1 MRSTF
6 ALLPLAGLF
15 LSSAAFAGPF
25 APAAGKPG
33 STAIIG
39 TDPSIVQWATGYQN
53 YNPGPNVVDTWK
65 TPENALGGAAGTGL
79 DSVFDIVTL
88 GDRGTITLTFSGTIY
103 NGAGYDFAVFENS
116 FNDTFLELAYV
127 EVSSDGLNFFRFPNY
142 SFTAN
147 PVSAYGAVD
156 PTNIHNLA
164 GKYKVGYG
172 TPFDLD
178 DLIGTVGLDLN
189 AVSHVRIVDIVGDGK
204 DFDSYPAEFGGPH
217 PIYDPFPTYGSGG
230 FDLDAVGVI
239 HFTPA
244 VAAVPEPS
252 AYALLLAGLMVV
264 PVAARRRQRA
274 QNQAA

>member
-1 MRSTF
+1 MRYTS
-6 ALLPLAGLF
+6 ALLPFAALLF
-15 LSSAAFAGPF
+15 TSAVYAGPF
-25 APAAGKPG
+25 APAAGQPG

-39 TDPSIVQWATGYQN
+39 TDPSFVQWATGYES
-53 YNPGPNVVDTWK
+53 YLPGSNVDAVWK
-65 TPENALGGAAGTGL
+65 TPENALGGAAGTDL
-79 DSVFDIVTL
+79 NSVFDIVTL
-88 GDRGTITLTFSGTIY
+88 GDGGQITLTFSGTIF

-142 SFTAN
+142 SFTPN
-147 PVSAYGAVD
+147 PVGGYGAVD

-178 DLIGTVGLDLN
+178 DLVGIDGLDVN
-189 AVSHVRIVDIVGDGK
+189 AVSHVRIVDIVGDGSY
-204 DFDSYPAEFGGPH
+204 FDSYPAEFGGSN
-217 PIYDPFPTYGSGG
+217 PIYDPFPTWGSGG

-239 HFTPA
+239 NFAA

-252 AYALLLAGLMVV
+252 TYAMLAAGLVLV
-264 PVAARRRQRA
+264 PVMARRRQRRRS
-274 QNQAA
+274 AA

>member
-1 MRSTF
+1 MRHTF

-15 LSSAAFAGPF
+15 LSSAAFAAGPF

-39 TDPSIVQWATGYQN
+39 TDPSFVQWASGYEN
-53 YNPGPNVVDTWK
+53 YTPGPNVTNNWK
-65 TPENALGGAAGTGL
+65 TPDSALGGAAGTGL

-88 GDRGTITLTFSGTIY
+88 GDGGSITLTFSGTIY
-103 NGAGYDFAVFENS
+103 NGAGYDFAIFENS

-127 EVSSDGLNFFRFPNY
+127 EVSSDGTNFFRFPNY
-142 SFTAN
+142 SFTPN
-147 PVSAYGAVD
+147 PVSAYGTVD

-178 DLIGTVGLDLN
+178 DLIGIAGLDVN
-189 AVSHVRIVDIVGDGK
+189 AVSHVRIVDIVGDGSY
-204 DFDSYPAEFGGPH
+204 FDSYPTEYGGPH

-239 HFTPA
+239 HFA
-244 VAAVPEPS
+244 AAVPEPS
-252 AYALLLAGLMVV
+252 AYAMLLAGLAAVS
-264 PVAARRRQRA
+264 VAARRRRSLTI
-274 QNQAA
+274 